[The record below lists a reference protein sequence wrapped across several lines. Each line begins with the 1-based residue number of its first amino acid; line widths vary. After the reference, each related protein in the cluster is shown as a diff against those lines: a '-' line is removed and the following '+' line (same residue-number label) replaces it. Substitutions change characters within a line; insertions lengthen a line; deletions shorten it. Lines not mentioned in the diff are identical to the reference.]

1 MLKKLKLTI
10 FTLLFALGSHT
21 YAASNASWD
30 IDKNGRVD
38 ALTDSLLLLRHL
50 FDVSGASLTDGAI
63 SPDSPL
69 DHNGILSS
77 IDDTMAIADIDG
89 SGHVDAL
96 TDALILLRYLF
107 DVSGDLLIDS
117 AIYPLATRSTHS
129 IVTSYIKSKMP
140 GQVSGGEDVSGFT
153 GYWSAGTNSQNELL
167 FTPDGYVAA
176 YLEGSSEDY
185 NFNSCFGSYSQ
196 GGNQINV
203 NLDCSSYSGNTSI
216 GLLTAKISANGNS
229 LEILTHD
236 GLMASDDYIFTNDT
250 TVSNDYFSAS
260 NTNVI
265 PGIYELED
273 ISPTVFIEVKST
285 GEINS
290 ITNSIIGG
298 TLDTQDCIIDG
309 DIKPNPIY
317 GLTNQDNPVS
327 VLDGSVNISN
337 CFSYYSGDLNVN
349 NQTAIYSAYKE
360 TESYDPGEESY
371 YYLDILTQDFTLYAE
386 LVCDVDY
393 NPTYFMFDEYSA
405 SFCDGFKDDYSP
417 PQDDYFGNATVDTLV
432 GYWGYYYEGDEN
444 LILSHPYNSVQ
455 LENDIYDCYG
465 SYSTDVSNTTI
476 TLFLVCFDE
485 DNDVEVSKTLSAK
498 ISSQGSIHF
507 IDSDGLNLSSY
518 LPKLT
523 SETNGGNDRTESSP
537 VTPGIY
543 YLWDYDNFVEI
554 SMDGQIS
561 SVNNTFS
568 GYSLNCDV
576 SGQITV
582 STPGDTAVDGNLS
595 ISNCE
600 EYDGTLVSVDKNIIA
615 TGFTEYHSEGINNN
629 VSIYSA
635 YDELDLTLVCDT
647 SNVETYFV
655 SYNFSEY
662 ENFCSG
668 FEPIAFENA
677 SPNKLVGHWVA
688 NNTEGSEDY
697 LVLSVDGKAA
707 LGSDEDYGCY
717 GSYSISGSDVT
728 VSLDC
733 FDYEGVFDVSV
744 SAKLVEGGNRLYV
757 INATGISGINN
768 SFMNKADFF
777 SDGYET
783 LTFTSLKPGI
793 YSLDMGEYVFVEV
806 TSSGVVST
814 IDHPDYQTNCIVSA
828 NFLISSVFDVTDGEL
843 SISNCLIGE
852 ESLSESNMAVS
863 LSSFESA
870 DGGRISVDV
879 FTPYGVLWADRVC
892 DENLTPDSYYGGFE
906 SDLCEKFDEDYVEPI
921 AFENASP
928 NKLVGHWV
936 ANSTEG
942 SEDYLVLSVDG
953 KAALGSDEDYGCYG
967 SYSIS
972 GSDVTVSLD
981 CFDYEGVFDVSIS
994 AKLVEGGNRLYVINA
1009 TGISGINNSFT
1020 NKADGFS
1027 DGYETFT
1034 FTSLK
1039 PGIYS
1044 LDMDDYVFVE
1054 VTSSGEVSTIDHPDY
1069 QTNCIVSANFEISS
1083 VFDVADGVLSISN
1096 CLIGEESF
1104 SESNMAAS
1112 LSTYET
1118 EDGQEI
1124 SVDVFTPYGVLWADR
1139 VCDENLTPTGLV
1151 TDGYYGDFGSDLCV
1165 KFDEDY
1171 VEPINTN
1178 PNPTVNDLV
1187 GFWGEYDAYYNGNYI
1202 KLSRDQ
1208 SIAVETENYRCLGS
1222 YTILNDVITAPLS
1235 CIGPNG
1241 YVYSSSITFGLNADG
1256 GMLIISDSDL
1266 IDLESN
1272 LSRLSVK
1279 TYDWYDAESTNITPG
1294 IYYIDDM
1301 GRLFVEVSASG
1312 QINTVEHPSYPPYAD
1327 YPCSFTG
1334 NISNSSLYDS
1344 VADGSVTISG
1354 CRDVSNWASGWG
1366 NVNANSSNTQ
1376 AVFTTINQNFEN
1388 PDPETYTRLD
1398 IHISNYKFSAEL
1410 VCDDQLMPT
1419 GLGTGAAWASDLC
1432 DGFIQNPDNG
1442 SQPDN
1447 SLGTLLESGIWIHS
1461 SSGVVAEF
1469 AFSDGL
1475 ATLNVVIQQQTQN
1488 REIYMDCIGSYIL
1501 EYSDSV
1507 DGNLDCSV
1515 YYYSTIDYEIGLA
1528 QSFTASIYGEIYDEN
1543 EPSLVFEIPEV
1554 FNNSLVYYRSIN
1566 PTTVPSS
1573 GIYAVYGMVGEYVQI
1588 SGGSIETYSSNYC
1601 NIYGSIDMDMQE
1613 GISNGILG
1621 MDGCNF
1627 DDNMEFMNLNPNS
1640 SHDVIYKGVDLA
1652 DGYKIHFTAP
1662 GNESGNT
1669 FWSSFKMVC
1678 DAYGNPTD
1686 YAYDFG
1692 HYNVCPY

>member
-1 MLKKLKLTI
+1 MLKIIKLTI
-10 FTLLFALGSHT
+10 FTLILALSTHT

-38 ALTDSLLLLRHL
+38 ALTDALLLLRHL
-50 FDVSGASLTDGAI
+50 FDVSGPSLTDGAI

-77 IDDTMAIADIDG
+77 LDDTMAIADIDG

-117 AIYPLATRSTHS
+117 AIYPSATRSTHS

-140 GQVSGGEDVSGFT
+140 DQVSSGGETISDFA
-153 GYWSAGTNSQNELL
+153 GYWSTRINSQNELL

-176 YLEGSSEDY
+176 FFEGTGDDY
-185 NFNSCFGSYSQ
+185 DFNLCFGSYSQ

-203 NLDCSSYSGNTSI
+203 NLDCSSYFGNTSI
-216 GLLTAKISANGNS
+216 GVLTAQISANGNS

-250 TVSNDYFSAS
+250 TLSNDYYSAS

-273 ISPTVFIEVKST
+273 ITPTVFIEVKST
-285 GEINS
+285 GEINTT
-290 ITNSIIGG
+290 TNSMIGG

-309 DIKPNPIY
+309 DIKPNPIH
-317 GLTNQDNPVS
+317 GFSNQDNPVS
-327 VLDGSVNISN
+327 VLDGSVNVSN
-337 CFSYYSGDLNVN
+337 CNSNYSGELNAD
-349 NQTAIYSAYKE
+349 NQTAIYSAYKQ
-360 TESYDPGEESY
+360 TEYYDADGESY
-371 YYLDILTQDFTLYAE
+371 YYLDIFTQDFTLYAE
-386 LVCDVDY
+386 LVCDADF
-393 NPTYFMFDEYSA
+393 NPTYFIFDEYSA

-417 PQDDYFGNATVDTLV
+417 PQDDYFGNATIDTLV
-432 GYWGYYYEGDEN
+432 GYWGYYDEGDDN
-444 LILSHPYNSVQ
+444 LVFTRGNNVQ

-465 SYSTDVSNTTI
+465 GFSTDVSNTTI
-476 TLFLVCFDE
+476 TLFLSCFDE
-485 DNDVEVSKTLSAK
+485 DSEVQVAKTLTAK
-498 ISSQGSIHF
+498 ISSQGRIHF
-507 IDSDGLNLSSY
+507 IDSGGLNLSPY
-518 LPKLT
+518 LPKLI
-523 SETNGGNDRTESSP
+523 SESYEGSVTIEISP

-554 SMDGQIS
+554 SVDGQIS
-561 SVNNTFS
+561 SVNNNLL
-568 GYSLNCDV
+568 GYSSSCDV

-582 STPGDTAVDGNLS
+582 STPDDTAVDGNLS
-595 ISNCE
+595 IANCE

-615 TGFTEYHSEGINNN
+615 TGFTEYLSEGTYHD

-635 YDELDLTLVCDT
+635 YDELDLTLVCDA
-647 SNVETYFV
+647 SNVETYFA
-655 SYNFSEY
+655 SYYFPGY

-697 LVLSVDGKAA
+697 LMLSVDGKAA
-707 LGSDEDYGCY
+707 LGSDEDYGCF

-733 FDYEGVFDVSV
+733 FDYEG
-744 SAKLVEGGNRLYV
+744 E
-757 INATGISGINN
+757 
-768 SFMNKADFF
+768 
-777 SDGYET
+777 
-783 LTFTSLKPGI
+783 
-793 YSLDMGEYVFVEV
+793 
-806 TSSGVVST
+806 
-814 IDHPDYQTNCIVSA
+814 
-828 NFLISSVFDVTDGEL
+828 
-843 SISNCLIGE
+843 
-852 ESLSESNMAVS
+852 
-863 LSSFESA
+863 
-870 DGGRISVDV
+870 
-879 FTPYGVLWADRVC
+879 
-892 DENLTPDSYYGGFE
+892 
-906 SDLCEKFDEDYVEPI
+906 
-921 AFENASP
+921 
-928 NKLVGHWV
+928 
-936 ANSTEG
+936 
-942 SEDYLVLSVDG
+942 
-953 KAALGSDEDYGCYG
+953 
-967 SYSIS
+967 
-972 GSDVTVSLD
+972 
-981 CFDYEGVFDVSIS
+981 FDVSIS

-1044 LDMDDYVFVE
+1044 LDMDHYVFVE

-1096 CLIGEESF
+1096 CSIEDESF
-1104 SESNMAAS
+1104 SESNMAVS

-1118 EDGQEI
+1118 EDGGRI

-1139 VCDENLTPTGLV
+1139 VCDENLTP
-1151 TDGYYGDFGSDLCV
+1151 DNYYGGFESDLCE

-1187 GFWGEYDAYYNGNYI
+1187 GFWGEYDAYSNGNYI
-1202 KLSRDQ
+1202 KLSRNQ

-1222 YTILNDVITAPLS
+1222 YTILNDAITAPLS
-1235 CIGPNG
+1235 CITPVG
-1241 YVYSSSITFGLNADG
+1241 YVYSSSITFGLNAEG
-1256 GMLIISDSDL
+1256 GTLLISDSDF

-1272 LSRLSVK
+1272 LSKLSVK
-1279 TYDWYDAESTNITPG
+1279 TYDWYDAEPTNITPG

-1312 QINTVEHPSYPPYAD
+1312 QINTIEHPSYPPYAD
-1327 YPCSFTG
+1327 YPCSFSG

-1354 CRDVSNWASGWG
+1354 CRNVSNWADGWG

-1376 AVFTTINQNFEN
+1376 AVFATINQNFEN
-1388 PDPETYTRLD
+1388 PDPESYTRLD
-1398 IHISNYKFSAEL
+1398 INISNYKFSAEL

-1419 GLGTGAAWASDLC
+1419 GLGTGAAWAPDLC

-1442 SQPDN
+1442 PQPDN
-1447 SLGTLLESGIWIHS
+1447 SFHALLESGIWVYNPY
-1461 SSGVVAEF
+1461 GVIAEF

-1475 ATLNVVIQQQTQN
+1475 VTLNVVDQQQDRTVY
-1488 REIYMDCIGSYIL
+1488 IDCIGSYIQ
-1501 EYSDSV
+1501 EYTDSL
-1507 DGNLDCSV
+1507 DGGLDCSI
-1515 YYYSTIDYEIGLA
+1515 YYYSTIDSTIGLA
-1528 QSFTASIYGEIYDEN
+1528 QSFTTSIYGEIYDEN
-1543 EPSLVFEIPEV
+1543 EPSLVFEIPEI
-1554 FNNSLVYYRSIN
+1554 FDNGRVYYRSIN

-1573 GIYAVYGMVGEYVQI
+1573 GIYAVYGMEGIYVQI
-1588 SGGSIETYSSNYC
+1588 SGGSIETYNSWNMCDIS
-1601 NIYGSIDMDMQE
+1601 GSIDMNMQE
-1613 GISNGILG
+1613 GISNETLYI
-1621 MDGCNF
+1621 DECYF
-1627 DDNMEFMNLNPNS
+1627 DDNMEFKYLNPNGY
-1640 SHDVIYKGVDLA
+1640 HDVIYKGVDLT

-1662 GNESGNT
+1662 GYSDGNA
-1669 FWSSFKMVC
+1669 FWSSFTMVC

-1686 YAYDFG
+1686 YALSYD
-1692 HYNVCPY
+1692 HDYICSY

>member
-1 MLKKLKLTI
+1 MLKIIKLTI
-10 FTLLFALGSHT
+10 FTLILALSTHT

-38 ALTDSLLLLRHL
+38 ALTDALLLLRHL
-50 FDVSGASLTDGAI
+50 FDVSGPSLTDGAI

-77 IDDTMAIADIDG
+77 LDDTMAIADIDG

-117 AIYPLATRSTHS
+117 AIYPSATRRTHS
-129 IVTSYIKSKMP
+129 IVTSYINSKML
-140 GQVSGGEDVSGFT
+140 GEVSGGGEDTKSIT
-153 GYWSAGTNSQNELL
+153 GSWHNSSNDSLQLL
-167 FTPDGYVAA
+167 FTPDGYTGA
-176 YLEGSSEDY
+176 YLTNSADD
-185 NFNSCFGSYSQ
+185 FNSLTYHECFGPY
-196 GGNQINV
+196 NQ
-203 NLDCSSYSGNTSI
+203 SGNLIDANLFCTNWDSNTTNKT
-216 GLLTAKISANGNS
+216 LSFKISADGNTVEVTS
-229 LEILTHD
+229 D
-236 GLMASDDYIFTNDT
+236 GGLIGNNDPFFTNVT
-250 TVSNDYFSAS
+250 SVSNEFYTYSK
-260 NTNVI
+260 TNLI
-265 PGIYELED
+265 PGIYRLED
-273 ISPTVFIEVKST
+273 ITPTVFIEVKPT
-285 GEINS
+285 GEINT
-290 ITNSIIGG
+290 ITNSMIGG
-298 TLDTQDCIIDG
+298 ALDTQDCIIDG
-309 DIKPNPIY
+309 DIKPNPIH
-317 GLTNQDNPVS
+317 GFSNQDNPVS
-327 VLDGSVNISN
+327 VLDGSVNVSN
-337 CFSYYSGDLNVN
+337 CNSYYSGELNAN
-349 NQTAIYSAYKE
+349 NQTAIYSANKQ
-360 TESYDPGEESY
+360 TEYYNPDGESY
-371 YYLDILTQDFTLYAE
+371 YYLDIFTQYFTLYAE
-386 LVCDVDY
+386 LKCDVDY
-393 NPTYFMFDEYSA
+393 NPTYFTFDEYPA
-405 SFCDGFKDDYSP
+405 SFCDGFKDDYSS

-432 GYWGYYYEGDEN
+432 GYWGDYDEGDEN
-444 LILSHPYNSVQ
+444 IILTRGYNVQ

-465 SYSTDVSNTTI
+465 DYSTDVSNTTV
-476 TLFLVCFDE
+476 TLFLSCFDE
-485 DNDVEVSKTLSAK
+485 DNEEEVVKKLTAK
-498 ISSQGSIHF
+498 ISSQGRIHF
-507 IDSDGLNLSSY
+507 IDTDGLNLSAY
-518 LPKLT
+518 LPKLI
-523 SETNGGNDRTESSP
+523 SESFGANDSIEISTIM
-537 VTPGIY
+537 PGIY
-543 YLWDYDNFVEI
+543 YLWDYDNFVKI
-554 SMDGQIS
+554 SVDGQIS
-561 SVNNTFS
+561 SVNNNLS
-568 GYSLNCDV
+568 GYSSSCDV

-582 STPGDTAVDGNLS
+582 STPDDTAVDGNLS
-595 ISNCE
+595 IANCE
-600 EYDGTLVSVDKNIIA
+600 EYDGTLVSVNKIIIA
-615 TGFTEYHSEGINNN
+615 TGFTEYLSEGTYHD

-635 YDELDLTLVCDT
+635 YDELDLTLVCDA
-647 SNVETYFV
+647 SNVETYFA
-655 SYNFSEY
+655 SFYFPGY

-677 SPNKLVGHWVA
+677 SANKLVGHWVA
-688 NNTEGSEDY
+688 NN
-697 LVLSVDGKAA
+697 
-707 LGSDEDYGCY
+707 
-717 GSYSISGSDVT
+717 
-728 VSLDC
+728 
-733 FDYEGVFDVSV
+733 
-744 SAKLVEGGNRLYV
+744 
-757 INATGISGINN
+757 
-768 SFMNKADFF
+768 
-777 SDGYET
+777 
-783 LTFTSLKPGI
+783 
-793 YSLDMGEYVFVEV
+793 
-806 TSSGVVST
+806 
-814 IDHPDYQTNCIVSA
+814 
-828 NFLISSVFDVTDGEL
+828 
-843 SISNCLIGE
+843 
-852 ESLSESNMAVS
+852 
-863 LSSFESA
+863 
-870 DGGRISVDV
+870 
-879 FTPYGVLWADRVC
+879 
-892 DENLTPDSYYGGFE
+892 
-906 SDLCEKFDEDYVEPI
+906 
-921 AFENASP
+921 
-928 NKLVGHWV
+928 
-936 ANSTEG
+936 TEG

-1044 LDMDDYVFVE
+1044 LDIDDYVFVE

-1096 CLIGEESF
+1096 CSIKDESF
-1104 SESNMAAS
+1104 SESNMAVS

-1118 EDGQEI
+1118 EEGGRI
-1124 SVDVFTPYGVLWADR
+1124 SVDVFTPNGVLWADR

-1151 TDGYYGDFGSDLCV
+1151 TDSYYGGFESDLCE

-1178 PNPTVNDLV
+1178 PNPTVYDLV

-1202 KLSRDQ
+1202 KLSRNQ
-1208 SIAVETENYRCLGS
+1208 SIALETENYRCLGS

-1256 GMLIISDSDL
+1256 GTLLISDSDF

-1272 LSRLSVK
+1272 LSKLSVK

-1294 IYYIDDM
+1294 IYYIGDM

-1312 QINTVEHPSYPPYAD
+1312 QINTIEHPSYPPYAD

-1354 CRDVSNWASGWG
+1354 CRNVSNWASGWG

-1376 AVFTTINQNFEN
+1376 AVFATINQNFEN
-1388 PDPETYTRLD
+1388 PDPDTYTRLD

-1432 DGFIQNPDNG
+1432 GGFVQNPGNG

-1447 SLGTLLESGIWIHS
+1447 SLETLLESGIWTHNPY
-1461 SSGVVAEF
+1461 GVIAEF

-1501 EYSDSV
+1501 ENSDSV

-1515 YYYSTIDYEIGLA
+1515 YYYSTIDYGIGLA
-1528 QSFTASIYGEIYDEN
+1528 APFTASIYGEVYDEN

-1573 GIYAVYGMVGEYVQI
+1573 GIYAVYGIEGTYVQI
-1588 SGGSIETYSSNYC
+1588 SGGSIETYSSYNYC
-1601 NIYGSIDMDMQE
+1601 DISGSIDMDMQE
-1613 GISNGILG
+1613 GISNGELDIY
-1621 MDGCNF
+1621 DCYFN
-1627 DDNMEFMNLNPNS
+1627 DNMEFMNLNPNG

-1662 GNESGNT
+1662 GYNNENT

-1678 DAYGNPTD
+1678 DAYGSPTD
-1686 YAYDFG
+1686 YAYNSG